1 MPRPFLPVLLAA
13 VLGLAAWMP
22 QARATETIEQVL
34 LRSQAQRLADR
45 GTALNAPPESVQNLR
60 TSFER
65 LKALSPQLADVE
77 LLLVGGDLYAESLF
91 GRRTVAASAAVGE
104 LPERERLLMLAH
116 ELGHQALSHWHA
128 LAGLYHQH
136 VPAEVRRDLTDPVAG
151 VLGQEGSA
159 LSWRHEFE
167 ADAWGYQLARP
178 LELGVEDAVG
188 LLLRQGVLGDSPT
201 HPGTRRRLLQLRMLE
216 NELSGLPVPEQ
227 FRLMQVSWRGDG
239 AGSGR

>member
-13 VLGLAAWMP
+13 VLGLTTAWA
-22 QARATETIEQVL
+22 QAEETIEQVL

-45 GTALNAPPESVQNLR
+45 GPALNPSPESVQNLR

-65 LKALSPQLADVE
+65 LKALAPELADVE
-77 LLLVGGDLYAESLF
+77 LQLVGGDLYAESLF
-91 GRRTVAASAAVGE
+91 GRRVVAASTAVGE

-116 ELGHQALSHWHA
+116 ELGHQALGHWEA

-136 VPAEVRRDLTDPVAG
+136 VPAAVRRELTDPVAG
-151 VLGQEGSA
+151 VLGHEGSA

-167 ADAWGYQLARP
+167 ADAWGYRLARP

-216 NELSGLPVPEQ
+216 NEIAGLPVPEQ

-239 AGSGR
+239 AASGR